1 MNKKFAFFTI
11 ALLLAAVVATWM
23 SLRIVKNTTKQ
34 HVNEPKN
41 PDAIAVNVTYTKMDK
56 NGQIHSVINTP
67 KLIHYPYLDSST
79 FQNPDIIINNSHEQP
94 WHITANNGNSR
105 HGTDVI
111 QLFGNVKLKQNAGSS
126 NKKLAIMTNAATAY
140 LHDKYIVTDQPI
152 TILRPGNVLKA
163 KANTIKYYPDKGIAI
178 LQGKG
183 EITQG
188 GNKLNGPYMVY
199 NLNQKAIAVTSEK
212 KNRATIVLQP

>member
-11 ALLLAAVVATWM
+11 TLLLAAVVATWM

-34 HVNEPKN
+34 HINKPKN

-79 FQNPDIIINNSHEQP
+79 FQNPDIIMINPHQQP
-94 WHITANNGNSR
+94 WHITADHGNSK
-105 HGTDVI
+105 HGTKEI
-111 QLFGNVKLKQNAGSS
+111 RLFGNVKLQQKAGPS
-126 NKKLAIMTNAATAY
+126 NKKLTIMTNVATAY
-140 LHDKYIVTDQPI
+140 LLDKYIVTDQPV
-152 TILRPGNVLKA
+152 TILSSGKIIKS
-163 KANTIKYYPDKGIAI
+163 KANTIKYYPDKGIAV

-183 EITQG
+183 EIIEG
-188 GNKLNGPYMVY
+188 KNKLTGPYITY
-199 NLNQKAIAVTSEK
+199 NVNQQVVKVTSAK

>member
-1 MNKKFAFFTI
+1 MNKKFVFFTI

-34 HVNEPKN
+34 HINKPKN

-79 FQNPDIIINNSHEQP
+79 FQNPDIIMINPHQQP
-94 WHITANNGNSR
+94 WHITADHGNSR
-105 HGTDVI
+105 YGTKI
-111 QLFGNVKLKQNAGSS
+111 IRLFGNVKLQQKAGPN
-126 NKKLAIMTNAATAY
+126 NKKLTIMTDTATMY
-140 LHDKYIVTDQPI
+140 LHNKYITTDRPV
-152 TILRPGNVLKA
+152 TILRPGNILKA
-163 KANTIKYYPDKGIAI
+163 RANVIKYYPDKGIAI

-183 EITQG
+183 EITQR
-188 GNKLNGPYMVY
+188 GNKLTGPYITY
-199 NLNQKAIAVTSEK
+199 NVNQQVVKVTSAK